1 MQVTLSSEGGEW
13 VVDKFNDEYNHPF
26 DYPSKV
32 IKQRSHNMFHH
43 SNECKDVVTLL
54 SKAGMKPSEITK
66 IVYAF
71 EGGEE
76 DQLTRVQCSAIV
88 SEERKCNLGKEFHG
102 IIMHFKE
109 NAELDKGRIPKNLL
123 DKVSQLH

>member
-1 MQVTLSSEGGEW
+1 
-13 VVDKFNDEYNHPF
+13 
-26 DYPSKV
+26 
-32 IKQRSHNMFHH
+32 MFHH

-88 SEERKCNLGKEFHG
+88 SEERKCNLGKECHG

-109 NAELDKGRIPKNLL
+109 NAELDKVITSLDRIGSHMSPTKSLFDVGSSRISIYTVNTKYHS
-123 DKVSQLH
+123 DVAGNHKDNA